1 MTIKMRHTDRVSK
14 RRGLGGVPGARA
26 NELGKNIRVE
36 SGDAS
41 KGEARIL
48 EGQVDSIT
56 DLLLPHRA
64 HGPSWSRTLM

>member
-1 MTIKMRHTDRVSK
+1 MVCPVHGQTSW
-14 RRGLGGVPGARA
+14 AR
-26 NELGKNIRVE
+26 ISE

-48 EGQVDSIT
+48 EGQVDSIA